1 MKPAS
6 QGALVEGKQKNM
18 RKAAGLLSGLVLHP
32 RTFFSFYDIIGEPRA
47 SLGWCD
53 GPTFVDQETVGTPG
67 GGLCQISTVI
77 HWAAM
82 EAGLTILERH
92 PHSIDVYGEA
102 RYFRLGLDASVSY
115 PRRDLVV
122 ANPYDHP
129 IVLFVSVDDEEAD
142 AVWTSDHAVNK
153 RQTYSTLLVEDIAFA
168 SSVVTDLHL
177 VRPGLMGRRVLTEIH
192 DDGGT
197 RVVEDVYRARSARVL
212 DSAHE
217 STRAA
222 LDAR

>member
-18 RKAAGLLSGLVLHP
+18 RRAAALLSGLILRP
-32 RTFFSFYDIIGEPRA
+32 RAFFSFYEILGEPKA
-47 SLGWCD
+47 SEGWYD

-92 PHSIDVYGEA
+92 PHSIDAYGEA

-129 IVLFVSVDDEEAD
+129 IALFVSADDERAD
-142 AVWTSDHAVNK
+142 AVWTSDHAVEK
-153 RQTYSTLLVEDIAFA
+153 RQTYATLLVEDIPFA
-168 SSVVTDLHL
+168 TTLVTDRHL
-177 VRPGLMGRRVLTEIH
+177 VRPGLTGRRVLTKIY
-192 DDGGT
+192 DDRGT

-212 DSAHE
+212 GNQP
-217 STRAA
+217 
-222 LDAR
+222 